1 MTKLAKK
8 IKKIKKNPRFA
19 IFLGQDHADLDEF
32 LSVVPTIFWYGVEST
47 QRKNKNLI
55 VVKDKKFLNSL
66 NEVELVFV
74 DDNEK
79 NYVNDLQSL
88 LIKSQPI
95 IFLRTCNEV
104 SIEQSNFF
112 KSMRYHAVELFKGYQ
127 IWKHIP

>member
-8 IKKIKKNPRFA
+8 VTKIKKNPRFA

-112 KSMRYHAVELFKGYQ
+112 KSMRYHAVELLKGYQ